1 MRTDTA
7 VHIPPSARS
16 PLSTEALLLSLML
29 RCEIWGGGRW
39 RQEAEQGQGRMRV
52 LAGDWLQGLCV
63 LGLPGSSVD
72 TITVSWALL
81 AFPCQVPSHI
91 SCTVA

>member
-29 RCEIWGGGRW
+29 RCELWGGEVEAGGR
-39 RQEAEQGQGRMRV
+39 AGAGQD
-52 LAGDWLQGLCV
+52 AGAPW
-63 LGLPGSSVD
+63 
-72 TITVSWALL
+72 
-81 AFPCQVPSHI
+81 
-91 SCTVA
+91 

>member
-29 RCEIWGGGRW
+29 RCELGGGGEV
-39 RQEAEQGQGRMRV
+39 EAGGRAGAGQD
-52 LAGDWLQGLCV
+52 AGAPW
-63 LGLPGSSVD
+63 
-72 TITVSWALL
+72 
-81 AFPCQVPSHI
+81 
-91 SCTVA
+91 